1 MEQNQ
6 KAASIFLADD
16 NPDNLSVLTEIL
28 EQADYATRASLSGID
43 MLSSIK
49 IEKPE
54 LVILDVHMPEMD
66 GYEVCR
72 ALKSSAETREIPV
85 IFCSALDEE
94 FNVVRAFDSGGVDY
108 ITKPFRPKE
117 VLARVRT
124 HLTLKA
130 RESELQE
137 SLAQLKAVQAHLVQT
152 EKMKSLGV
160 LMAGIAHN
168 ANNPLNYIIS
178 SLDGLEKGLKDIR
191 GMLDKQRERGTLR
204 DELDEIQYPALSVE
218 MDELL
223 AGARDGARDVHYL
236 VRSLRRFT
244 QTGTTDA
251 IADATAASVPENL
264 ECVLSLVRAALP
276 DACRIDVD
284 VPDLP
289 TVRISAN
296 DLSQVLL
303 SILSNCIDAIRARDA
318 ATTETGTAGLISIS
332 AERSAKLNGIERP
345 VVAVTVND
353 NGIGMDAHTL
363 SHATDPFFSTK
374 DPSQAVGLGLTS
386 CSRMIRDAR
395 GSLELDSTPGV
406 GTSVTIVLPAAD
418 RVAEA

>member
-1 MEQNQ
+1 MEQKQ

-28 EQADYATRASLSGID
+28 EQADYTTRASLSGMD
-43 MLSSIK
+43 MLSSIE
-49 IEKPE
+49 IEKPD
-54 LVILDVHMPEMD
+54 LVILDVHMPKMD

-72 ALKSSAETREIPV
+72 ALKSSVETREIPV

-124 HLTLKA
+124 HLTLKE

-137 SLAQLKAVQAHLVQT
+137 SLVQLKAVQAHLVQT

-168 ANNPLNYIIS
+168 ANNPINYIVS
-178 SLDGLEKGLKDIR
+178 SLDGLEKGLKEIR
-191 GMLDKQRERGTLR
+191 GMLDEQRERGTMR
-204 DELDEIQYPALSVE
+204 DELEAIQYSALSVE

-223 AGARDGARDVHYL
+223 AGARDGASNVHNL

-251 IADATAASVPENL
+251 NAASVPENL
-264 ECVLSLVRAALP
+264 ECVLSLVRAIVP

-289 TVRISAN
+289 AVRMSSN

-303 SILSNCIDAIRARDA
+303 SILSNCVDAIRARA
-318 ATTETGTAGLISIS
+318 AAATETGAAGIISIS
-332 AERSAKLNGIERP
+332 AERSTKVNGFERA
-345 VVAVTVND
+345 VVAVTIRD
-353 NGIGMDAHTL
+353 NGTGMDTHTL
-363 SHATDPFFSTK
+363 SHATDPFFSTRE
-374 DPSQAVGLGLTS
+374 PGQAVGLGLTS
-386 CSRMIRDAR
+386 CSRMIHAAR
-395 GSLELDSTPGV
+395 GSLEIDSTPGV
-406 GTSVTIVLPAAD
+406 GTSVKILLPE
-418 RVAEA
+418 AESP